1 MRNRLIA
8 CVVASAALA
17 IPLMGASAANAA
29 PQHKINAGFV
39 VETPYPGNGGDWG
52 WGNCGH
58 NSSVGQPHTGDQAIG
73 LGNGGDRKDEC
84 LAPIIPS

>member
-29 PQHKINAGFV
+29 PQHKIDAGF
-39 VETPYPGNGGDWG
+39 TITTDSGNGGDWG
-52 WGNCGH
+52 WGNCGN
-58 NSSVGQPHTGDQAIG
+58 NSSVGQPHTGYQAIG
-73 LGNGGDRKDEC
+73 LGNGGEVKSDC

>member
-1 MRNRLIA
+1 MKKALPYLIA
-8 CVVASAALA
+8 VAVMVTPVIGIASAAD
-17 IPLMGASAANAA
+17 AA
-29 PQHKINAGFV
+29 PQKKIDAGFV

-58 NSSVGQPHTGDQAIG
+58 NSSVGQPHTGDQGIG
-73 LGNGGDRKDEC
+73 LGNGGDVKSDC

>member
-1 MRNRLIA
+1 MRNRLIV

-17 IPLMGASAANAA
+17 IPLM
-29 PQHKINAGFV
+29 
-39 VETPYPGNGGDWG
+39 GGDWG

-58 NSSVGQPHTGDQAIG
+58 NSSVGQPHTGDQGIG